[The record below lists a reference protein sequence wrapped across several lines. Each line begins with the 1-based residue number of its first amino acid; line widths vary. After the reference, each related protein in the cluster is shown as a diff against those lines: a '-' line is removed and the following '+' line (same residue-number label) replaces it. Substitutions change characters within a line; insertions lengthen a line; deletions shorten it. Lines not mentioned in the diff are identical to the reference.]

1 MKMHTKA
8 LLFLATELL
17 MLLSITVYMNRVR
30 LHNFYHRNDVPT
42 LQQRSAHMVKYLT
55 KKHNNREECSGTAIG
70 PHAILTAAHCNDAE
84 EFSDTLNF
92 DLSLTDYHILA
103 EKKDG
108 HDHVIYLLDGPAFR
122 HFLPVDSLVGLI
134 APPLPGEHVY
144 MFGDGESNFPPRR
157 LDGVEDATLQAA
169 DSDVDIDM
177 GMHWYTLAIVPGDSG
192 AAIYGEDGRVL
203 GLNTWADGENSASM
217 SLNFTPTAIH
227 FAHEFS
233 LETFDASDN
242 PETETH
248 HGTSN
253 DKRLP

>member
-1 MKMHTKA
+1 
-8 LLFLATELL
+8 
-17 MLLSITVYMNRVR
+17 
-30 LHNFYHRNDVPT
+30 
-42 LQQRSAHMVKYLT
+42 
-55 KKHNNREECSGTAIG
+55 
-70 PHAILTAAHCNDAE
+70 
-84 EFSDTLNF
+84 
-92 DLSLTDYHILA
+92 
-103 EKKDG
+103 
-108 HDHVIYLLDGPAFR
+108 
-122 HFLPVDSLVGLI
+122 
-134 APPLPGEHVY
+134 
-144 MFGDGESNFPPRR
+144 
-157 LDGVEDATLQAA
+157 
-169 DSDVDIDM
+169 M